1 MRIGIHSTIYLLCF
15 MKLLTNWGVRTFL
28 LFLIAAFG
36 FQNDAVSQ
44 EDTLGVKLFDHRDL
58 DGGDYK
64 KDAQVSSNR
73 LAENPDDLAQE
84 IIIVSGDDI
93 RKFGYSTLVDVLKSI
108 PGFRTSQPGNAI
120 EGETFLMRGLNGNDQ
135 TKILINGI
143 PIKPEAAKGMP
154 IAAQLPI
161 RHAERIEIVLG
172 PSSST
177 YGTGAMAGVINIVLP
192 EIDRPVFAWAD
203 VNLLT
208 PKSTEFNLTL
218 GGKVGKGDEILNYEI
233 FASSQQADDVN
244 LLIPPDSIGLFFN
257 PNDSSS
263 QYYNA
268 LAFRDQDDPS
278 EPEIRELK
286 RESRLVGAYLK
297 YRWFEL
303 AVMNMYRIEHSGF
316 GTNPLNASYHNP
328 GNTFG
333 ENINSFSLK
342 FNGNSSKRFISN
354 AALSVLTYR
363 TLENS
368 SYYGVT
374 NFLSNGTNY
383 MYARS
388 VDFRA
393 DYQGTFKL
401 NSTMKMA
408 VGATS
413 TYTISHPFTSFLAR
427 PFRSKDE
434 STFNLD
440 AFDSELLT
448 GGYQSEAVYQVSR
461 IDTTQTIERFTT
473 FNIAPFAQFLY
484 KSKSGKLNLELGSRV
499 DINGEG
505 DLVFTPKAGFVYRPV
520 KNFRIRAYYGKG
532 HRAPR
537 SYYLFNNY
545 TESAG
550 AYNPQSGPGQPL
562 AERLKRKKGDL
573 KAEELHG
580 AEFRA
585 SWDIN
590 ENWNVT
596 GRYFFHYMENR
607 IMRQIFTP
615 DSTIQD
621 SSQQIG
627 VGFFNG
633 ESYSF
638 LNAGMITLNYNKEFK
653 NKVELNVMLSYEL
666 SSGWE
671 FVEAND
677 SVTTASEKESDYRFV
692 PQHSMKA
699 NFEVSLYDFTF
710 SFRNNLFGNYVTE
723 IFRQNNKIQ
732 FDRTDQFFYNLD
744 ILVHKR
750 LFRQLSAFVGVYNVF
765 ETVQSGVPNVN
776 ISNSWTYNPQYGRTF
791 KFGLNFQ
798 LN

>member
-1 MRIGIHSTIYLLCF
+1 MKSLTTSGVHTFFLFFIG
-15 MKLLTNWGVRTFL
+15 V
-28 LFLIAAFG
+28 FG
-36 FQNDAVSQ
+36 FQNSAVSQ
-44 EDTLGVKLFDHRDL
+44 EDSLGVKLFDHRDL
-58 DGGDYK
+58 DGGDFI
-64 KDAQVSSNR
+64 KDAEVSSNR
-73 LAENPDDLAQE
+73 LAENPEDLAQE

-108 PGFRTSQPGNAI
+108 PGFRTSQPGNAV

-161 RHAERIEIVLG
+161 RHAERIEIILG

-203 VNLLT
+203 VNILT

-218 GGKVGKGDEILNYEI
+218 GGKVGKGNEVLNYEI

-244 LLIPPDSIGLFFN
+244 LLIPEDSVGIFFN
-257 PNDSSS
+257 PNNPNPQSKD
-263 QYYNA
+263 QYYHA
-268 LAFRDQDDPS
+268 LAFRDQDDKS
-278 EPEIRELK
+278 EPEMRDLK

-303 AVMNMYRIEHSGF
+303 ALMNMYRIEHSGF

-342 FNGNSSKRFISN
+342 FNGNSDKRFISN

-368 SYYGVT
+368 SYYGIQ

-413 TYTISHPFTSFLAR
+413 TYTISHPFTSFLER

-440 AFDSELLT
+440 AVDSEQLT
-448 GGYQSEAVYQVSR
+448 GGFQNEDVYQVSR
-461 IDTTQTIERFTT
+461 IDTTQTIEKFTT

-484 KSKSGKLNLELGSRV
+484 KSKSGKLNLELGSRL
-499 DINGEG
+499 DINEKGA
-505 DLVFTPKAGFVYRPV
+505 LVFTPKAGVVYRPV
-520 KNFRIRAYYGKG
+520 KNFKIRAYYGKG

-537 SYYLFNNY
+537 SYYIYNNY
-545 TESAG
+545 FESAG
-550 AYNPQSGPGQPL
+550 AFKGDTTAGIEP
-562 AERLKRKKGDL
+562 ERLKRQKANL

-580 AEFRA
+580 AEVRA
-585 SWDIN
+585 TWDIN
-590 ENWNVT
+590 KNWNVT
-596 GRYFFHYMENR
+596 GRYFLHYMENR
-607 IMRQIFTP
+607 IMRQKFTVDP
-615 DSTIQD
+615 TAQNPNDS
-621 SSQQIG
+621 IG

-638 LNAGMITLNYNKEFK
+638 LNAGMLTVNYNKEFK
-653 NKVELNVMLSYEL
+653 NKVELNVMVSYEIAA
-666 SSGWE
+666 GVE
-671 FVEAND
+671 FVEASD
-677 SVTTASEKESDYRFV
+677 SSVVASERASDYKFV
-692 PQHSMKA
+692 PQHSIKA
-699 NFEVSLYDFTF
+699 NFDISLYDFTF

-723 IFRQNNKIQ
+723 IFRENNEIQ

-744 ILVHKR
+744 ILMHKR